1 MARNNTLADD
11 KALHDWFNDWSTKI
25 QEKNPNFKGYDLS
38 GGDLLSSVSIDTG
51 KKPDVSAVSATNM
64 LKLVRL
70 SMPTLMRSGM
80 SGQDVLIKRVIDN
93 QNIELT
99 EEGLRNAG
107 FSDSDIDL
115 FMKDDRFLEAV
126 KARED
131 KKYKEEWDKKYE
143 DKSLFKEFPM
153 ETTKDVIHYIKPV
166 FKKGS
171 K

>member
-1 MARNNTLADD
+1 MAGNNTLADD

-25 QEKNPNFKGYDLS
+25 QEKNPNFQGYDLA
-38 GGDLLSSVSIDTG
+38 GDLLGSVDTS

-93 QNIELT
+93 PDIELT

-107 FSDSDIDL
+107 FSDGDIDL

-131 KKYKEEWDKKYE
+131 KKYKEKWNKKYE

-153 ETTKDVIHYIKPV
+153 EATKDVIHYIKPV